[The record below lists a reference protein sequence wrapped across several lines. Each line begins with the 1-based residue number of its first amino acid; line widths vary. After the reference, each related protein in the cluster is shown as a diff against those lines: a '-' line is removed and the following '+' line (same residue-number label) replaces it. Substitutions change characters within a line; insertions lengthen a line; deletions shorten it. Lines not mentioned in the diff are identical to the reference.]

1 MLKTDILIVDDDPVL
16 AEMLTLHLG
25 RAGYQATSASTL
37 ADGVALA
44 HNGAFDVIFLDV
56 QMPDGNGL
64 QFFPRFAEAPS
75 QPEIIIM
82 TGSGD
87 PDGAKKAIQLGAW
100 SYLEKPN
107 ILREML
113 LPLTRALQFREEK
126 KKINV
131 MPVALKRDGIIGKSP
146 SLRPCLDQLAKAA
159 ISDANLLIT
168 GETGTGK
175 EVFARAVH
183 DNSGRSQKAFVVVDC
198 ASLPETLIES
208 TLFGHVKGAFTGA
221 DRTVSG
227 LVKMAEGGTL
237 FLDEIGEMPERIQKS
252 LLRVLQERRFRP
264 VGATREE
271 VGDFRVI
278 AATNRD
284 LDQFVD
290 HGLFRAD
297 LLYRL
302 RSLTLHLPPLRE
314 RKEDI
319 RPLARHFLIRLCD
332 RARVTTKG
340 MADELFDY
348 LAAYDWPGN
357 VRELQQTMEQVFA
370 NAVHHP
376 TLFPNHLP
384 AHIRVCKTLA
394 GLKSDSISESTT
406 ASISAPTTLV
416 SWKKY
421 KTLNEADYLHQ
432 LIAIANGNIKEMCRI
447 SGLSRARLYQL
458 LGLHGLGS
466 APIDQKTATQ
476 IA

>member
-1 MLKTDILIVDDDPVL
+1 MLKNDILIVDDDPVL
-16 AEMLTLHLG
+16 AEMLTLHLS
-25 RAGYQATSASTL
+25 RAGYKAESACTL
-37 ADGVALA
+37 EEGVSLA
-44 HNGAFDVIFLDV
+44 HKGDFDVIFLDV

-64 QFFPRFAEAPS
+64 HFFPRFAQAPS
-75 QPEIIIM
+75 QPEVIIM

-107 ILREML
+107 ILRDLL
-113 LPLTRALQFREEK
+113 LPLTRALQYREEK

-146 SLRPCLDQLAKAA
+146 SLAPCLDQLAKAA
-159 ISDANLLIT
+159 ISEANLLIT

-183 DNSGRSQKAFVVVDC
+183 DNSSRCQQAFVVVDC
-198 ASLPETLIES
+198 ASLPESLIES

-221 DRTVSG
+221 DRTVNG
-227 LVKMAEGGTL
+227 LFKIADGGTL

-271 VGDFRVI
+271 SSDFRVI

-284 LDQFVD
+284 LDHFVNQ
-290 HGLFRAD
+290 GLFRAD

-302 RSLTLHLPPLRE
+302 RSLSLHLPALRE

-319 RPLARHFLIRLCD
+319 RPLSRHFLSRLCD
-332 RARVTTKG
+332 RARVATKG
-340 MADELFDY
+340 MADEFFDY
-348 LAAYDWPGN
+348 LIAYDWPGN

-370 NAVHHP
+370 NAINHP
-376 TLFPNHLP
+376 TIFPNHLP
-384 AHIRVCKTLA
+384 ANIRVCKTLA
-394 GLKSDSISESTT
+394 GMKSDSTPEPSKPDRITT
-406 ASISAPTTLV
+406 PSLV
-416 SWKKY
+416 SWKLY
-421 KTLNEADYLHQ
+421 KSRNEAEYLRQ
-432 LIAIANGNIKEMCRI
+432 LIAITNGNIKEMCHI

-458 LGLHGLGS
+458 LNLHALGS
-466 APIDQKTATQ
+466 SPACQMAAPQFS
-476 IA
+476 

>member
-1 MLKTDILIVDDDPVL
+1 
-16 AEMLTLHLG
+16 
-25 RAGYQATSASTL
+25 
-37 ADGVALA
+37 
-44 HNGAFDVIFLDV
+44 VI
-56 QMPDGNGL
+56 
-64 QFFPRFAEAPS
+64 
-75 QPEIIIM
+75 
-82 TGSGD
+82 
-87 PDGAKKAIQLGAW
+87 
-100 SYLEKPN
+100 
-107 ILREML
+107 
-113 LPLTRALQFREEK
+113 
-126 KKINV
+126 
-131 MPVALKRDGIIGKSP
+131 
-146 SLRPCLDQLAKAA
+146 
-159 ISDANLLIT
+159 
-168 GETGTGK
+168 
-175 EVFARAVH
+175 ARAVH
-183 DNSGRSQKAFVVVDC
+183 DNSGRSQQAFVVVDC

-227 LVKMAEGGTL
+227 LIKMAEGGTL

-319 RPLARHFLIRLCD
+319 RPLSRYFLARLCD
-332 RARVTTKG
+332 RARVATKG
-340 MADELFDY
+340 IADELFDY

-357 VRELQQTMEQVFA
+357 VRELQQTLEQVFA
-370 NAVHHP
+370 NAIHHS

-384 AHIRVCKTLA
+384 ANIRVCKTLSRM
-394 GLKSDSISESTT
+394 KSDSIPEPFT
-406 ASISAPTTLV
+406 ASIPIPTVLV
-416 SWKKY
+416 SWKMY
-421 KTLNEADYLHQ
+421 KARNEAEYLPQ
-432 LIAIANGNIKEMCRI
+432 LIAIANGNVKEMCRI

-458 LGLHGLGS
+458 LSQHGLGS
-466 APIDQKTATQ
+466 APIGETTDTQ
-476 IA
+476 PA